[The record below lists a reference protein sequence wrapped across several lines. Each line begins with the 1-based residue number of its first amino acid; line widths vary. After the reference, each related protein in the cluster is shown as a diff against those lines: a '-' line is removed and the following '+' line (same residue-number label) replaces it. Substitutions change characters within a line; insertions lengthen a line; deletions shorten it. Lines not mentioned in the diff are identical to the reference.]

1 MALGRYNIDRY
12 NVLPGNA
19 LRYTETYDMY
29 SAMTAAFATSSAI
42 SPAYFCS
49 QNLESRM
56 TIGYGYDVTYDMDEA
71 VLATII
77 AEFFISPP
85 YTLDAVLSSTMKAHL
100 NIRPTY
106 VADQSLTARATAN
119 YIVYV
124 KGEAV
129 ASMASVMN
137 YDIAIYPKYDLFQSL
152 NVRFGLQPITLTV
165 MSFDNIVIPAGGIL
179 VIDSDNCTAY
189 LNNENVIDLYSG
201 DFLWLTKMLLGLDVS
216 SNTSGDIDVKLL
228 YRERFL

>member
-29 SAMTAAFATSSAI
+29 SPMTAAFATSSAV

-49 QNLESRM
+49 QSLSASM
-56 TIGYGYDVTYDMDEA
+56 TIGYGYDVTYDMAEEMI
-71 VLATII
+71 ATLI

-85 YTLDAVLSSTMKAHL
+85 YELDAVMSSTMKAHL
-100 NIRPTY
+100 NIQPTY
-106 VADQSLTARATAN
+106 IAEQAMTAKATAN

-124 KGEAV
+124 NSEMA
-129 ASMASVMN
+129 ASMISGMG
-137 YDIAIYPKYDLFQSL
+137 YDIAIYQKYELFQAL
-152 NVRFGLQPITLTV
+152 TVRFGLQPITLSV

-179 VIDSDNCTAY
+179 VIDSENCTAY
-189 LNNENVIDLYSG
+189 LDNENVIDLYSG
-201 DFLWLTKMLLGLDVS
+201 DFLWLTKMLRGLDIS